1 MIRILIVDDRTEK
14 IADIRKVLIERCSI
28 EEDSIEEAKSVSS
41 GLKALKRQ
49 FFDLVLLD
57 LLLPQFDD
65 DESASEDGGLSF
77 LKSLNSAGDLT
88 LPLQIICLTEYAD
101 ILNEK
106 RSEFDR
112 LMVSSIVKKDGESQ
126 WIDQVAALINYSQR
140 LREHV
145 EDVLVEKNKFD
156 VGIVCAIQEEF
167 EMLLD
172 AFGRQ
177 KWSDFELEG
186 CAYRMKEICLTTE
199 NMQQVRVVAACS
211 CNAGGVATAALASL
225 MYGSLMVDYLF
236 MTGITGGIERDG
248 AIHLGDVV
256 IAKSIQDYAAGKVT
270 EKSQGDVKLLK
281 ENSVMQANAD
291 LIGKMSEFVADSEVV
306 ERMNSRVKAAHL
318 NVNDR
323 EQYAAHIAPTASG
336 PFVMTSTSMVGE
348 LRQSE
353 RNLSAIDMEG
363 YALYYTAHVY
373 DKPALW
379 IKGVSDFM
387 DSNKNDDYHKVAS
400 FASACLLLQFIKD
413 KLYD

>member
-14 IADIRKVLIERCSI
+14 IVAVRKVLVERCSI
-28 EEDSIEEAKSVSS
+28 ADNSIEEANSVSS
-41 GLKALKRQ
+41 GLKALKKQ

-65 DESASEDGGLSF
+65 DESASEDGGLSL
-77 LKSLNSAGDLT
+77 LKSLNSASDLT

-112 LMVSSIVKKDGESQ
+112 LMVNSIVKKDGDSQ
-126 WIDQVAALINYSQR
+126 WIDQVAALVNYSQR
-140 LREHV
+140 LRRHV
-145 EDVLVEKNKFD
+145 EDVLINKNKFD

-186 CAYRMKEICLTTE
+186 GAYRMKEICLTTG
-199 NMQQVRVVAACS
+199 NMQQVRIVAACA
-211 CNAGGVATAALASL
+211 CNVGGVATAALASL
-225 MYGSLMVDYLF
+225 MYGTLKVDYLF

-248 AIHLGDVV
+248 TIRLGDVIV
-256 IAKSIQDYAAGKVT
+256 AKSIQDYAAGKVT

-281 ENSVMQANAD
+281 ENSVIQANAD
-291 LIGKMSEFVADSEVV
+291 LISKISEFVADSEVV
-306 ERMNSRVKAAHL
+306 EKMNYRLRVARL
-318 NVNDR
+318 NVNER
-323 EQYAAHIAPTASG
+323 EQVAAHVAPTASG
-336 PFVMTSTSMVGE
+336 PFVMASTSVVRE
-348 LRQSE
+348 LKQSE
-353 RNLSAIDMEG
+353 RKLSAIDMEG
-363 YALYYTAHVY
+363 YALYYTAHVFN
-373 DKPALW
+373 KPALW
-379 IKGVSDFM
+379 MKGVSDFL
-387 DSNKNDDYHKVAS
+387 DSNKNDDYHKAAS
-400 FASACLLLQFIKD
+400 YASACLLMQFIKD